1 MSDQRI
7 HLLLQY
13 DEKYED
19 YDNKLIFPNGK
30 ELFLIGIDAL
40 EALVRSLV
48 KGDQYIASEFETKFG
63 KNCLSCK
70 NRRSEYVMTKD
81 WICHSCKK
89 YKMHE
94 SLPNHYDTKL
104 KVTFGAGTYIDSCSK
119 AGAECCIHD
128 CDQCDRNGE
137 CKDLIE
143 PLQPIEQVCKELGVQ
158 IDYE

>member
-104 KVTFGAGTYIDSCSK
+104 KVTFGAGTWSK
-119 AGAECCIHD
+119 KPIGGTFKIEKEI
-128 CDQCDRNGE
+128 
-137 CKDLIE
+137 IE
-143 PLQPIEQVCKELGVQ
+143 PLQRIHSLCIELGVE
-158 IDYE
+158 IFYV